1 MLLIINHFVEL
12 LKDYHNRQTKY
23 YILFYCFA
31 ACTTIPRFFVSDD
44 LRVRQHTATLIM
56 WFAVGVDRLQ
66 AQVGSICLRR
76 TKGSTVAVRCHL
88 ETGHSSVQ
96 QVGVGLCA
104 ATCCRL
110 CAMRSISN
118 SINHLAT

>member
-1 MLLIINHFVEL
+1 MQHVQRFR
-12 LKDYHNRQTKY
+12 D
-23 YILFYCFA
+23 
-31 ACTTIPRFFVSDD
+31 FFVSDD

-76 TKGSTVAVRCHL
+76 TKGSAVAVRCHL

-96 QVGVGLCA
+96 QVGVCA
-104 ATCCRL
+104 ATRCRL
-110 CAMRSISN
+110 CVMRSISN